1 MLIGDVARLSDVT
14 PATIRY
20 YEEIG
25 LLTPPPRTEGGYRRY
40 TESTIEELQFIKKG
54 QGLGFSLDDIGEI
67 LTLSRAGAAPCSHVL
82 ELAERNLAAA
92 TERIRQLQEFQVRL
106 ASQIARWRG
115 KAMPNC
121 NAGGLCEIINT
132 ADLPAETIGK
142 VPG

>member
-1 MLIGDVARLSDVT
+1 MLIGDVARLSEVT

-40 TESTIEELQFIKKG
+40 SESTIEELQFIKKG
-54 QGLGFSLDDIGEI
+54 QGLGFSLDEIGEI
-67 LTLSRAGAAPCSHVL
+67 LTLSRAGEAPCSRVL
-82 ELAERNLAAA
+82 DLAQRNLAAA
-92 TERIRQLQEFQVRL
+92 TERIRQLQAFQARL
-106 ASQIARWRG
+106 ASQIAKWQG

-142 VPG
+142 GRG